1 MSNKETKKIEDADF
15 FDDVDEV
22 MEIEGIVVR
31 RSNKAALDLQGATM
45 LGGYSREYYDVL
57 ERLHRPLTYSFA
69 EGTLNQFFGPEN
81 RTEAQR
87 IADALRELSNV
98 LNGQAHAS
106 CQRYVICP
114 TNEAFLD
121 RWVKS
126 IKPSKQEFAENRIR
140 DLLGFRFQED
150 FVEAFIEEYRS
161 MTPKEFNRWYYSNIE
176 TRWQSEIKLKELVNY
191 CQVAHEGEKGWNYD
205 NIKKLT

>member
-1 MSNKETKKIEDADF
+1 LTSP
-15 FDDVDEV
+15 
-22 MEIEGIVVR
+22 G
-31 RSNKAALDLQGATM
+31 ALAI
-45 LGGYSREYYDVL
+45 
-57 ERLHRPLTYSFA
+57 
-69 EGTLNQFFGPEN
+69 LNQFFNPGN

-87 IADALRELSNV
+87 IVDTLREVSNV
-98 LNGQAHAS
+98 FKAHLS
-106 CQRYVICP
+106 PIYQGFSICP
-114 TNEAFLD
+114 TNETFLD